1 MTGLYPLS
9 IGSGEYVITAPT
21 FPWIRWTLD
30 NGATLT
36 VDAPAASTTNRY
48 IESVT
53 IDGQAWNHIT
63 VSRELLMR
71 GADITIALG
80 PAPTTWAAGTVPAS
94 ATPQDTVPQPP
105 RDLTSPRTAPTCAR
119 GPADATAVFDDDSS
133 TPPLLLRAD
142 HAVGW
147 EFDAPTLVDHYTVTP
162 HSAGELGWLIEIL
175 DDADAWIRV
184 DERRVSFRWDRQTRV
199 FALPTPTATS
209 EIRLRTLDDVELAQL
224 EFLRLTS
231 GGATPEVLI
240 S

>member
-36 VDAPAASTTNRY
+36 VDAPAASSTNRY

-53 IDGQAWNHIT
+53 IDGQPWNHIT
-63 VSRELLMR
+63 VSRERLMR
-71 GADITIALG
+71 GAHITIALG

-94 ATPQDTVPQPP
+94 TTPQGTVPQPP
-105 RDLTSPRTAPTCAR
+105 RDLTSPRAAPTCAR
-119 GPADATAVFDDDSS
+119 GPAGARAVFDDDSS
-133 TPPLLLRAD
+133 TTPLLLQAG

-162 HSAGELGWLIEIL
+162 HSAGELSWLIEVL
-175 DDADAWIRV
+175 DDAGAWIAV
-184 DERRVSFRWDRQTRV
+184 DERRAPFRWDRQTRI
-199 FALPTPTATS
+199 FALPSPTATS

-224 EFLRLTS
+224 EFLRLTRAES
-231 GGATPEVLI
+231 
-240 S
+240 